1 MLILTRKSGESIIVD
16 GRIEIKITSISDEKV
31 KIGIDAPAEM
41 RVYRKELYDTLEE
54 NKSAT
59 GNAAA
64 AVLKDL
70 SRDLLGKKE

>member
-1 MLILTRKSGESIIVD
+1 MLILTRKSGESIIID

-31 KIGIDAPAEM
+31 KIGIDAPADM

-59 GNAAA
+59 GNATA
-64 AVLKDL
+64 AVLKN
-70 SRDLLGKKE
+70 LLRKTD